1 MHTLGYPL
9 QSGALDKT
17 FGGSFL
23 YHMKPNLVLLGIVVG
38 LDYENPYLNPYQEF
52 QRWKLHPDVLKHI
65 EGGEPISY
73 GARVLNEG
81 GYHAIPKLTFPGGAL
96 LGCGAGFL
104 NSVKIK
110 GSHTAM
116 KVSWGDVCVC
126 VCVLCVLRV
135 FLSSLHHT
143 IILPP

>member
-1 MHTLGYPL
+1 MHTLGWPL
-9 QSGALDKT
+9 QAGPLDKT

-23 YHMKPNLVLLGIVVG
+23 YHMKPNLVLLGLVVG
-38 LDYENPYLNPYQEF
+38 LDYENPYLNPYKEF
-52 QRWKLHPDVLKHI
+52 QRWKLHPDIRPHI
-65 EGGEPISY
+65 EGGQPVSY

-81 GYHAIPKLTFPGGAL
+81 GFHAIPKLTFPGGAL

-116 KVSWGDVCVC
+116 KVGG
-126 VCVLCVLRV
+126 
-135 FLSSLHHT
+135 
-143 IILPP
+143 